1 MKSPP
6 AAPRSPAG
14 SGWGPANGAGGFP
27 GAGAPPPGGA
37 FPGAGNPMP
46 GPRTADA
53 GSAGQ
58 PSGGW
63 TPPEN
68 PAGSTRRAR
77 LVPITAGLAVAL
89 GSSALSGV
97 LLGHRWLWYVL
108 AVVGLVMLLGLLAR
122 LLRAPIAAVLVV
134 QVVGL
139 VLLLTGLFSTD
150 AVLHVFPG
158 PGALAEL
165 GDGLAAAMGQIEG
178 GVPPVPTSSSLALL
192 VALGFGVFALVVD
205 ALAAAGHGPTACG
218 LVLLGAYTVP
228 TALAPRALPD
238 WSLAAG
244 AVGYVLVLFTEHRRR
259 QARRGIPTAPPARR
273 PGGSGP
279 AQRAVNRLRGLVPT
293 GNGTTLTVLLTTA
306 SVLAAL
312 GVGLL
317 ATPIGTVG
325 RFAGGGHGDSGATNG
340 QFGLNPFTSLRGQL
354 DNDSPTELLRVRG
367 LPSPQYLR
375 SLTLNRYVPQ
385 QGWQLPDRL
394 RGVTV
399 DESLPSG
406 MAVPVNNPT
415 ATVNFQNV
423 GLLDQ
428 WLPLYGQPMGV
439 AGVVSGRWHYDVLSG
454 TAYTDLPVREPSWT
468 ERAALPDP
476 SVPALEQAEPAVDVS
491 PTFLDTGGVD
501 PRITALAKAVTRQAR
516 SPFERAIALNRYFL
530 DPAFGFKYSLKTR
543 PGNSGDLLVDFLTRG
558 KTGYC
563 EQFASAMAVMLR
575 TVGVPS
581 RVAIGFSAGEQ
592 VGDYRS
598 IGTSDAH
605 AWVEA
610 YFPGVGWLP
619 FDPTPLDDG
628 RSEQPD
634 YVGNAP
640 KVGINVPPSVQAGQ
654 PQPGPDGQTPGDQ
667 GQAGNPPPPPA
678 GQPPAGPTPGAA
690 PPPPAPP
697 PGQEPPPGQAPA
709 PGANQAGPTGSGES
723 PTGPGESEQGA
734 AGRQGDGARPG
745 GSSGSGTGG
754 DDQPG
759 GSDGSEGSGG
769 VGDKGPDAPGG
780 DGAGPQIDL
789 GGLLVAL
796 WAVLLVGLAVL
807 VIAALACAPVA
818 LRGIAR
824 QRRMAQAARGGP
836 EGAAAAWREV
846 LAEFRDRGSEP
857 ASRGTLRGTARQLVR
872 AHPLDADA
880 TGGMKTVIGALER
893 GWYAEQHDPG
903 PGGPLVS
910 AVFTVRE
917 GLRRS
922 APLPLRA
929 RFWPRSALP
938 SGQWWRTLTRRLRGR
953 TPV

>member
-165 GDGLAAAMGQIEG
+165 GDGLAGAMGQIEG

-640 KVGINVPPSVQAGQ
+640 
-654 PQPGPDGQTPGDQ
+654 
-667 GQAGNPPPPPA
+667 
-678 GQPPAGPTPGAA
+678 
-690 PPPPAPP
+690 
-697 PGQEPPPGQAPA
+697 
-709 PGANQAGPTGSGES
+709 
-723 PTGPGESEQGA
+723 
-734 AGRQGDGARPG
+734 
-745 GSSGSGTGG
+745 
-754 DDQPG
+754 
-759 GSDGSEGSGG
+759 
-769 VGDKGPDAPGG
+769 
-780 DGAGPQIDL
+780 
-789 GGLLVAL
+789 
-796 WAVLLVGLAVL
+796 
-807 VIAALACAPVA
+807 
-818 LRGIAR
+818 
-824 QRRMAQAARGGP
+824 
-836 EGAAAAWREV
+836 
-846 LAEFRDRGSEP
+846 
-857 ASRGTLRGTARQLVR
+857 
-872 AHPLDADA
+872 
-880 TGGMKTVIGALER
+880 
-893 GWYAEQHDPG
+893 
-903 PGGPLVS
+903 
-910 AVFTVRE
+910 
-917 GLRRS
+917 
-922 APLPLRA
+922 
-929 RFWPRSALP
+929 
-938 SGQWWRTLTRRLRGR
+938 
-953 TPV
+953 

>member
-1 MKSPP
+1 
-6 AAPRSPAG
+6 
-14 SGWGPANGAGGFP
+14 
-27 GAGAPPPGGA
+27 
-37 FPGAGNPMP
+37 MP
-46 GPRTADA
+46 GPRTAGA
-53 GSAGQ
+53 GSTGP
-58 PSGGW
+58 PSSGW
-63 TPPEN
+63 TPRSD
-68 PAGSTRRAR
+68 PAGAARRAR

-97 LLGHRWLWYVL
+97 LQGDRWLWYVL
-108 AVVGLVMLLGLLAR
+108 AVVGLVMLVGLLAR
-122 LLRAPIAAVLVV
+122 LLQAPTAAVLVI
-134 QVVGL
+134 QVLGV

-158 PGALAEL
+158 PRALAEL
-165 GDGLAAAMGQIEG
+165 GDGLSAAIGQIEG
-178 GVPPVPTSSSLALL
+178 GVPPVPTSSALALL
-192 VALGFGVFALVVD
+192 VAVGFGVLALVVD
-205 ALAAAGHGPTACG
+205 ALAAAGHGPAVCG

-244 AVGYVLVLFTEHRRR
+244 ALGYVLVLFTEHRRR
-259 QARRGIPTAPPARR
+259 QARRGIPTKPPARH

-279 AQRAVNRLRGLVPT
+279 AQRAVNRLRALVPT

-306 SVLAAL
+306 AVGAAL
-312 GVGLL
+312 GIGVL

-325 RFAGGGHGDSGATNG
+325 RFAGNGHGDSGATDG
-340 QFGLNPFTSLRGQL
+340 EFGLNPFTSLRGQL

-367 LPSPQYLR
+367 LPTAQYLR

-394 RGVTV
+394 RGVAV

-406 MAVPVNNPT
+406 LAMPVNNPT
-415 ATVNFQNV
+415 ATVSFQNV

-501 PRITALAKAVTRQAR
+501 PRITALAKAVTRQAH

-592 VGDYRS
+592 AGDYRS

-628 RSEQPD
+628 RSVQPD

-640 KVGINVPPSVQAGQ
+640 KVGIDVPPSVQAGQ
-654 PQPGPDGQTPGDQ
+654 PQPGPDGHTPGDQ
-667 GQAGNPPPPPA
+667 GKAGNQPPPPA
-678 GQPPAGPTPGAA
+678 AQPPATPPPPGSA

-697 PGQEPPPGQAPA
+697 PGQAPT
-709 PGANQAGPTGSGES
+709 PGANQSGPSGSGPS
-723 PTGPGESEQGA
+723 PTGPGESQQGA
-734 AGRQGDGARPG
+734 GQQGDGARPG

-759 GSDGSEGSGG
+759 GSDGTQGSGG

-780 DGAGPQIDL
+780 DGAGPKIDL

-796 WAVLLVGLAVL
+796 WAVLLVGLVVL
-807 VIAALACAPVA
+807 ALAALLCTPVA
-818 LRGIAR
+818 VRGIAR

-857 ASRGTLRGTARQLVR
+857 AGHGTLRGTARQLVR

-893 GWYAEQHDPG
+893 GWYAPLHDPG

-938 SGQWWRTLTRRLRGR
+938 SRQWWRTVTRRLRGR
-953 TPV
+953 LSV